1 MANTWEDKNIS
12 VRMTDYKTFV
22 VLREL
27 EEMEIVEVVY
37 VHTSTSKIVFF
48 INMQ

>member
-12 VRMTDYKTFV
+12 VRMTDYKTIV

-27 EEMEIVEVVY
+27 EEMEIAEVVY